1 MNIAVKAPFVWTEEI
16 TATAAEMWNAGI
28 SGTVIARTIGA
39 SRNAVISKAHR
50 TQDLF
55 TARHGAGKGIRSDLG
70 PRKPAKG
77 IVFQRSRKSK
87 QQREAERLLHLERL
101 AMPDPNSYDAERL
114 PHAKTLLDRGP
125 RECCWPVN
133 SGGPFLYCAAEA
145 TDGPTEGSRTYCRH
159 HHLRMLPARPVAD
172 MGAK

>member
-28 SGTVIARTIGA
+28 SGAKIAKEIGA
-39 SRNAVISKAHR
+39 TRNAVISKVHR
-50 TQDLF
+50 TPGVF
-55 TARHGAGKGIRSDLG
+55 NARGGAGKVYVR
-70 PRKPAKG
+70 PRRVKQDVPE
-77 IVFQRSRKSK
+77 VFQRSRKSK

-101 AMPDPNSYDAERL
+101 AMPDPNSYDAERI
-114 PHAKTLLDRGP
+114 PHAKTLIERGP
-125 RECCWPVN
+125 RECCWPVTN
-133 SGGPFLYCAAEA
+133 GNPFLFCAAEA
-145 TDGPTEGSRTYCRH
+145 TDGPTEALPTYCRH